1 MPWHRLPAYSGNMPR
16 HLLTSTPPEPTKPDS
31 SVPDESTGSPKP
43 RNPTIPARRS
53 LIALFAVLMVAWVG
67 IAGVGGPY
75 FGKISEVATNDRSS
89 FLPESAE
96 STKAQGLIDE
106 FSDLDY
112 VPAIV
117 VLENKDGVS
126 KDSTADLKDL
136 AKALDDKGLLAAD
149 ASPVIPSEDGD
160 ALELIL
166 PVATGTTADDVEQ
179 IRSIIAK
186 TFPTAADS
194 ATSDGSGN
202 STTSTNVYVT
212 GPGGFSADLT
222 SAFAGIDGILLLVAL
237 IAVFVILL
245 IVYRS
250 PLLPVI
256 VLFTSVAALSA
267 SIFVVW
273 HLADAGILLING
285 QVQGILFILVVG
297 ATTDYSLLV
306 VARFRDALLIERDR
320 VRAGLAAFKGVL
332 EPIAASGGTVIASLL
347 VLLLTDLAST
357 RALGPVAAIGIVM
370 AMLAALTF
378 LPAALMVIGRGVF
391 WPFRPQVRIS
401 TSAPAKKGLWNRI
414 AEVVAKRPRVIWIG
428 LIVLLALPLIAFPQ
442 FKASGIAQSDFVLGE
457 SEARDGQA
465 VLSEHFPGGSGSPT
479 QIVVAKDQLEDV
491 AKMVGNLGGV
501 ESMTVVANDSPS
513 GTVAIDKD
521 GQLQA
526 PQGQAPKGQA
536 PQGQDGPDA
545 QSTPPATP
553 PTPTKVDGQVL
564 LEATLSDA
572 ADSLAAEGMV
582 TSIRD
587 AVHDA
592 DPDALVGGE
601 TAVDLD
607 TNTTAEADRTLAIP
621 LILVVITIV
630 LILLLRSLVAP
641 LLLVALTV
649 LSFGTALG
657 VSALVFNHLIGFP
670 GADPSVPLYAFVFL
684 VALGIDYNIFL
695 MSRVR
700 EESLHVGTRKG
711 VLSGLVATGGVITS
725 AGIVLATTFA
735 ALAVIPVMFLFQL
748 AFIVTY
754 GVLLDA
760 ILVRSLVVPALVHDI
775 GRSVWW
781 PWQKRIP
788 LD

>member
-1 MPWHRLPAYSGNMPR
+1 MPR
-16 HLLTSTPPEPTKPDS
+16 HLLTSTPPEPHRPESEIPVDSAQPTKQRGP
-31 SVPDESTGSPKP
+31 
-43 RNPTIPARRS
+43 IPARRS
-53 LIALFAVLMVAWVG
+53 LIALFAVLLVAWVA

-96 STKAQGLIDE
+96 STKAQALIDQ

-117 VLENKDGVS
+117 VLEDKDGLS
-126 KDSTADLKDL
+126 KDSTTELEDL
-136 AKALDDKGLLAAD
+136 AERLDDEGLLAAD
-149 ASPVIPSEDGD
+149 ASPVIPSEDGE

-166 PVATGTTADDVEQ
+166 PVSTDTTADDVEQ
-179 IRSIIAK
+179 IRSIIDEK
-186 TFPTAADS
+186 LT
-194 ATSDGSGN
+194 
-202 STTSTNVYVT
+202 TTSADVYVT

-237 IAVFVILL
+237 IAVFVILI

-267 SIFVVW
+267 SIFAVW

-306 VARFRDALLIERDR
+306 VARFRDALLTERDR
-320 VRAGLAAFKGVL
+320 VRAGIAAFKGVL

-378 LPAALMVIGRGVF
+378 LPAALMVIGRAVF
-391 WPFRPQVRIS
+391 WPFRPQVRTTS
-401 TSAPAKKGLWNRI
+401 SAPAKKGLWTRI
-414 AEVVAKRPRVIWIG
+414 AEVVAKRPRIIWIG
-428 LIVLLALPLIAFPQ
+428 LVVLLALPLIAFPQ
-442 FKASGIAQSDFVLGE
+442 FKASGIAQSDFVLGD
-457 SEARDGQA
+457 SEARDGQD

-479 QIVVAKDQLEDV
+479 QIVVAKDQLEDA
-491 AKMVGNLGGV
+491 AKAVGSLGGV
-501 ESMTVVANDSPS
+501 ESMTVVAEESPS
-513 GTVAIDKD
+513 GTIAIDDD

-526 PQGQAPKGQA
+526 PQGQAP
-536 PQGQDGPDA
+536 QGQGAPDST
-545 QSTPPATP
+545 STPPPSP
-553 PTPTKVDGQVL
+553 PAPTEVDGQVL
-564 LEATLSDA
+564 LEATLTDP
-572 ADSLAAEGMV
+572 ADSLAAESTV
-582 TSIRD
+582 TDIRD
-587 AVHDA
+587 AVHKVDSET
-592 DPDALVGGE
+592 LVGGE

-621 LILVVITIV
+621 LILIVITIV

-700 EESLHVGTRKG
+700 EESLRVGTRKG
-711 VLSGLVATGGVITS
+711 VLEGLVATGGVITS
-725 AGIVLATTFA
+725 AGIVLAATFA

-748 AFIVTY
+748 AFIVTF

-775 GRSVWW
+775 GRNVWW
-781 PWQKRIP
+781 PWRKRIP

>member
-1 MPWHRLPAYSGNMPR
+1 MPR
-16 HLLTSTPPEPTKPDS
+16 HLLTSTPPEPHRPESEIPVDSAQPTKQRRP
-31 SVPDESTGSPKP
+31 
-43 RNPTIPARRS
+43 IPARRS
-53 LIALFAVLMVAWVG
+53 LIALFAVLLVAWVA

-96 STKAQGLIDE
+96 STKAQALIDQ

-117 VLENKDGVS
+117 VLEDKDGLS
-126 KDSTADLKDL
+126 KDSTTELEDL
-136 AKALDDKGLLAAD
+136 AERLDDEGLLAAA
-149 ASPVIPSEDGD
+149 ASPVIPSADGE

-166 PVATGTTADDVEQ
+166 PVSTDTTADDVEQ
-179 IRSIIAK
+179 IRSIIAG
-186 TFPTAADS
+186 TFPIATAADS
-194 ATSDGSGN
+194 PTGDVDSVPTSAD
-202 STTSTNVYVT
+202 VYVT

-237 IAVFVILL
+237 IAVFVILI

-267 SIFVVW
+267 SIFAVW

-306 VARFRDALLIERDR
+306 VARFRDALLTERDR
-320 VRAGLAAFKGVL
+320 VRAGIAAFKGVL

-378 LPAALMVIGRGVF
+378 LPAALMVIGRAVF
-391 WPFRPQVRIS
+391 WPFRPQVRTTS
-401 TSAPAKKGLWNRI
+401 SAPAKKGLWTRI
-414 AEVVAKRPRVIWIG
+414 AEVVAKRPRIIWIG
-428 LIVLLALPLIAFPQ
+428 LVVLLALPLIAFPQ
-442 FKASGIAQSDFVLGE
+442 FKASGIAQSDFVLGD
-457 SEARDGQA
+457 SEARDGQD

-479 QIVVAKDQLEDV
+479 QIVVAKDQLEDA
-491 AKMVGNLGGV
+491 AKAVGSLGGV
-501 ESMTVVANDSPS
+501 ESMTVVAEESPS
-513 GTVAIDKD
+513 GTIAIDDD

-526 PQGQAPKGQA
+526 PQGQAP
-536 PQGQDGPDA
+536 QGQGAPDST
-545 QSTPPATP
+545 STPPPSP
-553 PTPTKVDGQVL
+553 PAPTEVDGQVL
-564 LEATLSDA
+564 LEATLTDP
-572 ADSLAAEGMV
+572 ADSLAAESTV
-582 TSIRD
+582 TDIRD
-587 AVHDA
+587 AVHKVDSET
-592 DPDALVGGE
+592 LVGGE

-621 LILVVITIV
+621 LILIVITIV

-700 EESLHVGTRKG
+700 EESLRVGTRKG
-711 VLSGLVATGGVITS
+711 VLEGLVATGGVITS
-725 AGIVLATTFA
+725 AGIVLAATFA

-748 AFIVTY
+748 AFIVTF

-775 GRSVWW
+775 GRNVWW
-781 PWQKRIP
+781 PWRKRIP

>member
-1 MPWHRLPAYSGNMPR
+1 MPR
-16 HLLTSTPPEPTKPDS
+16 HLLTSTPPNSD
-31 SVPDESTGSPKP
+31 P
-43 RNPTIPARRS
+43 RRGGPAGDDANGVDTAAAPNQRS
-53 LIALFAVLMVAWVG
+53 KGPVRGRGALLVLFAILLVAWVG
-67 IAGVGGPY
+67 VAGVGGPY

-96 STKAQGLIDE
+96 STRAQEIIDR
-106 FSDLDY
+106 FSDDDY

-117 VLENKDGVS
+117 VLENTDGLTDD
-126 KDSTADLKDL
+126 DSVALGDV
-136 AKALDDKGLLAAD
+136 AKELDDGLLAAD
-149 ASPVIPSEDGD
+149 ASPVIPSDDGD
-160 ALELIL
+160 ALQLIL
-166 PVATGTTADDVEQ
+166 PVSSDTTADDVEK
-179 IRSIIAK
+179 IRDVIAN
-186 TFPTAADS
+186 TFPTANAAD
-194 ATSDGSGN
+194 ATPDESGN
-202 STTSTNVYVT
+202 VATPATVADVYVT
-212 GPGGFSADLT
+212 GPAGFAADLT
-222 SAFAGIDGILLLVAL
+222 EAFAGIDGILLLVAL
-237 IAVFVILL
+237 IAVFVILV

-267 SIFVVW
+267 SIFIIW

-306 VARFRDALLIERDR
+306 VARFRDALLTERDR

-332 EPIAASGGTVIASLL
+332 EPIAASGGTVIAGLL

-357 RALGPVAAIGIVM
+357 RALGPVAAIGILV

-378 LPAALMVIGRGVF
+378 LPAALMIIGRAVF
-391 WPFRPQVRIS
+391 WPFLPRVQNAA
-401 TSAPAKKGLWNRI
+401 TAKAKKGLWSRI
-414 AEVVAKRPRVIWIG
+414 AAGIAKRPRMIWIG
-428 LIVLLALPLIAFPQ
+428 LVVVLALPLLALPQ
-442 FKASGIAQSDFVLGE
+442 FKASGVAQSDFVLGE
-457 SEARDGQA
+457 SEARDGQD
-465 VLSEHFPGGSGSPT
+465 VLAEHFPGGSGSPT
-479 QIVVAKDQLEDV
+479 QIVVAKDQLEDA
-491 AKMVGNLGGV
+491 AKAVGSLGGV

-513 GTVAIDKD
+513 GTVAIDDD
-521 GQLQA
+521 GTLQA
-526 PQGQAPKGQA
+526 PRGRG
-536 PQGQDGPDA
+536 GPEGA
-545 QSTPPATP
+545 GAPPATP
-553 PTPTKVDGQVL
+553 PAPTEVDGQVL

-572 ADSLAAEGMV
+572 ADSLAAEDTV

-587 AVHDA
+587 AVHEVDA
-592 DPDALVGGE
+592 KALVGGE

-607 TNTTAEADRTLAIP
+607 TNTTAEADRALAIP
-621 LILVVITIV
+621 LILLVITVILV
-630 LILLLRSLVAP
+630 LLLRSLLAP
-641 LLLVALTV
+641 LLLVVLTV

-657 VSALVFNHLIGFP
+657 VSALVFNHIIGFP

-700 EESLHVGTRKG
+700 EESLRFGTRKG

-725 AGIVLATTFA
+725 AGIVLAATFA

-748 AFIVTY
+748 AFIVTF

-775 GRSVWW
+775 GRTVWW
-781 PWQKRIP
+781 PWKKRIP

>member
-1 MPWHRLPAYSGNMPR
+1 MPR
-16 HLLTSTPPEPTKPDS
+16 HLLTSTPPEPTP
-31 SVPDESTGSPKP
+31 GSIQSPADTDPSAGKTHTT
-43 RNPTIPARRS
+43 RVPARRS
-53 LIALFAVLMVAWVG
+53 LIALFAVLLVAWVA

-96 STKAQGLIDE
+96 STKAQALIDE

-126 KDSTADLKDL
+126 DSDRRDLADLTATL
-136 AKALDDKGLLAAD
+136 EDKELLAAD
-149 ASPVIPSEDGD
+149 ASPIIPSEDGD
-160 ALELIL
+160 ALELIF
-166 PVATGTTADDVEQ
+166 PVSTDTTADDVEQ
-179 IRSIIAK
+179 IRSTIAG
-186 TFPTAADS
+186 TFPIAAEAAGVNGETND
-194 ATSDGSGN
+194 A
-202 STTSTNVYVT
+202 TTSADVYVT
-212 GPGGFSADLT
+212 GPGGFSADL
-222 SAFAGIDGILLLVAL
+222 SEAFAGIDGILLLVAL
-237 IAVFVILL
+237 IAVFVILI

-267 SIFVVW
+267 SIFVIW

-306 VARFRDALLIERDR
+306 VARFRDALLTERDR
-320 VRAGLAAFKGVL
+320 VRAGLKAIKGVL
-332 EPIAASGGTVIASLL
+332 EPIAASGGTVIAGLL

-357 RALGPVAAIGIVM
+357 RALGPVAAIGILV
-370 AMLAALTF
+370 AMCAALTF
-378 LPAALMVIGRGVF
+378 LPAALIVIGRAVF
-391 WPFRPQVRIS
+391 WPFLPKVR
-401 TSAPAKKGLWNRI
+401 TETTAVPKKGVWNRI
-414 AEVVAKRPRVIWIG
+414 AEVVARRPRAIWIG
-428 LIVLLALPLIAFPQ
+428 LVILLALPLLAFPQ
-442 FKASGIAQSDFVLGE
+442 FKASGVAQSDFVLGE
-457 SEARDGQA
+457 SEARDGQD
-465 VLSEHFPGGSGSPT
+465 VLAEHFPGGSGSPT
-479 QIVVAKDQLEDV
+479 QIVVAEDQLKDA
-491 AKMVGNLGGV
+491 AKAVSSLGGV

-513 GTVAIDKD
+513 GTVAIDAE
-521 GQLQA
+521 GALQA
-526 PQGQAPKGQA
+526 PRGG
-536 PQGQDGPDA
+536 GGPA
-545 QSTPPATP
+545 GAGAPPASP
-553 PTPTKVDGQVL
+553 PAPTEVDGQVL
-564 LEATLSDA
+564 LEVTLSDP
-572 ADSLAAEGMV
+572 ADSLAAEDTV

-587 AVHDA
+587 AVHDVDA
-592 DPDALVGGE
+592 AALVGGE

-607 TNTTAEADRTLAIP
+607 TNTTAEADRALAIP
-621 LILVVITIV
+621 LILLVITVI
-630 LILLLRSLVAP
+630 LILLLRSLLAP

-657 VSALVFNHLIGFP
+657 VSALVFNHIIGFS

-700 EESLHVGTRKG
+700 EESLRVGTRKG

-725 AGIVLATTFA
+725 AGIVLAATFA

-748 AFIVTY
+748 AFIVTF

-775 GRSVWW
+775 GRRVWW
-781 PWQKRIP
+781 PWRKRIP
-788 LD
+788 VD

>member
-1 MPWHRLPAYSGNMPR
+1 MPR
-16 HLLTSTPPEPTKPDS
+16 HLLTSTPPEPHRPESEIPVDSAQPTKQRAP
-31 SVPDESTGSPKP
+31 
-43 RNPTIPARRS
+43 IPARRS
-53 LIALFAVLMVAWVG
+53 LIALFAVLLVAWVA

-96 STKAQGLIDE
+96 STKAQALIDQ

-117 VLENKDGVS
+117 VLEDKDGLS
-126 KDSTADLKDL
+126 KDSTTDLEDL
-136 AKALDDKGLLAAD
+136 AERLDDEGLLAAA
-149 ASPVIPSEDGD
+149 ASPVIPSEDGE

-166 PVATGTTADDVEQ
+166 PVSTDTTADDVEQ
-179 IRSIIAK
+179 IRSIIAG
-186 TFPTAADS
+186 TFPIATAADS
-194 ATSDGSGN
+194 PTGDVDSVPTSAD
-202 STTSTNVYVT
+202 VYVT

-237 IAVFVILL
+237 IAVFVILI

-267 SIFVVW
+267 SIFVIW

-306 VARFRDALLIERDR
+306 VARFRDALLTERDR
-320 VRAGLAAFKGVL
+320 VRAGLAAFKGVV
-332 EPIAASGGTVIASLL
+332 EPIAASGGTVIAGLL

-357 RALGPVAAIGIVM
+357 RALGPVAAIGILV

-378 LPAALMVIGRGVF
+378 LPAALMVIGRAVF
-391 WPFRPQVRIS
+391 WPFRPQVRTTS
-401 TSAPAKKGLWNRI
+401 SAPAKKGLWTRI
-414 AEVVAKRPRVIWIG
+414 AEVVAKRPRIIWIG
-428 LIVLLALPLIAFPQ
+428 LVVLLALPLIAFPQ
-442 FKASGIAQSDFVLGE
+442 FKASGIAQSDFVLGD
-457 SEARDGQA
+457 SEARDGQD

-479 QIVVAKDQLEDV
+479 QIVVAKDQLEDA
-491 AKMVGNLGGV
+491 AKAVGSLGGV
-501 ESMTVVANDSPS
+501 ESMTVVAEESPS
-513 GTVAIDKD
+513 GTIAIDDD

-526 PQGQAPKGQA
+526 PQGQAP
-536 PQGQDGPDA
+536 QGQGAPDST
-545 QSTPPATP
+545 STPPPSP
-553 PTPTKVDGQVL
+553 PAPTEVDGQVL
-564 LEATLSDA
+564 LEATLTDP
-572 ADSLAAEGMV
+572 ADSLAAESTV
-582 TSIRD
+582 TDIRD
-587 AVHDA
+587 AVHKVDSET
-592 DPDALVGGE
+592 LVGGE

-621 LILVVITIV
+621 LILIVITIV

-700 EESLHVGTRKG
+700 EESLRVGTRKG
-711 VLSGLVATGGVITS
+711 VLEGLVATGGVITS
-725 AGIVLATTFA
+725 AGIVLAATFA

-748 AFIVTY
+748 AFIVTF

-775 GRSVWW
+775 GRNVWW
-781 PWQKRIP
+781 PWRKRIP

>member
-1 MPWHRLPAYSGNMPR
+1 MPR
-16 HLLTSTPPEPTKPDS
+16 HLLTSTPPEPHRPESEIPVDSAQPTKQRAP
-31 SVPDESTGSPKP
+31 
-43 RNPTIPARRS
+43 IPARRS
-53 LIALFAVLMVAWVG
+53 LIALFAVLLVAWVA

-96 STKAQGLIDE
+96 STKAQALIDQ

-117 VLENKDGVS
+117 VLEDKDGLS
-126 KDSTADLKDL
+126 KDSTTDLEDL
-136 AKALDDKGLLAAD
+136 AERLDDEGLLAAD
-149 ASPVIPSEDGD
+149 ASPVIPSEDGE

-166 PVATGTTADDVEQ
+166 PVSTDTTADDVEQ
-179 IRSIIAK
+179 IRSIIAG
-186 TFPTAADS
+186 TFPIAAAADS
-194 ATSDGSGN
+194 PTGDAN
-202 STTSTNVYVT
+202 SMPASADVYVT

-222 SAFAGIDGILLLVAL
+222 EAFAGIDGILLLVAL
-237 IAVFVILL
+237 IAVFVILI

-267 SIFVVW
+267 SIFVIW

-306 VARFRDALLIERDR
+306 VARFRDALLTERDR
-320 VRAGLAAFKGVL
+320 VRAGLAAFKGVV
-332 EPIAASGGTVIASLL
+332 EPIAASGGTVIAGLL

-357 RALGPVAAIGIVM
+357 RALGPVAAIGILV

-378 LPAALMVIGRGVF
+378 LPAALMVIGRAVF
-391 WPFRPQVRIS
+391 WPFRPQVRTTS
-401 TSAPAKKGLWNRI
+401 SAPAKKGLWTRI
-414 AEVVAKRPRVIWIG
+414 AEVVAKRPRIIWIG
-428 LIVLLALPLIAFPQ
+428 LVVLLALPLIAFPQ
-442 FKASGIAQSDFVLGE
+442 FKASGIAQSDFVLGD
-457 SEARDGQA
+457 SEARDGQD

-479 QIVVAKDQLEDV
+479 QIVVAKDQLEDA
-491 AKMVGNLGGV
+491 AKAVGSLGGV
-501 ESMTVVANDSPS
+501 ESMTVVAEESPS
-513 GTVAIDKD
+513 GTIAIDDD

-526 PQGQAPKGQA
+526 PQGQAP
-536 PQGQDGPDA
+536 QGQGAPDST
-545 QSTPPATP
+545 STPPPSP
-553 PTPTKVDGQVL
+553 PAPTEVDGQVL
-564 LEATLSDA
+564 LEATLTDP
-572 ADSLAAEGMV
+572 ADSLAAESTV
-582 TSIRD
+582 TDIRD
-587 AVHDA
+587 AVHKVDSET
-592 DPDALVGGE
+592 LVGGE

-621 LILVVITIV
+621 LILIVITIV

-700 EESLHVGTRKG
+700 EESLRVGTRKG
-711 VLSGLVATGGVITS
+711 VLEGLVATGGVITS
-725 AGIVLATTFA
+725 AGIVLAATFA

-748 AFIVTY
+748 AFIVTF

-775 GRSVWW
+775 GRNVWW
-781 PWQKRIP
+781 PWRKRIS

>member
-1 MPWHRLPAYSGNMPR
+1 MPR
-16 HLLTSTPPEPTKPDS
+16 HLLTSTPPEPHRPESEIPVDSAQPTKQRAP
-31 SVPDESTGSPKP
+31 
-43 RNPTIPARRS
+43 IPARRS
-53 LIALFAVLMVAWVG
+53 LIALFAVLLVAWVA

-96 STKAQGLIDE
+96 STKAQALIDQ

-117 VLENKDGVS
+117 VLEDKDGLS
-126 KDSTADLKDL
+126 KDSTTELEDL
-136 AKALDDKGLLAAD
+136 AERLDDEGLLAAD
-149 ASPVIPSEDGD
+149 ASPVIPSEDGE

-166 PVATGTTADDVEQ
+166 PVSTDTTADDVEQ
-179 IRSIIAK
+179 IRSIIAG
-186 TFPTAADS
+186 TFPIATAADS
-194 ATSDGSGN
+194 PTGDVDSVPTSAD
-202 STTSTNVYVT
+202 VYVT

-237 IAVFVILL
+237 IAVFVILI

-267 SIFVVW
+267 SIFVIW

-306 VARFRDALLIERDR
+306 VARFRDALLTERDR
-320 VRAGLAAFKGVL
+320 VRAGLAAFKGVV
-332 EPIAASGGTVIASLL
+332 EPIAASGGTVIAGLL

-357 RALGPVAAIGIVM
+357 RALGPVAAIGILV

-378 LPAALMVIGRGVF
+378 LPAALMVIGRAVF
-391 WPFRPQVRIS
+391 WPFRPQVRTTS
-401 TSAPAKKGLWNRI
+401 SAPAKKGLWTRI
-414 AEVVAKRPRVIWIG
+414 AEVVAKRPRIIWIG
-428 LIVLLALPLIAFPQ
+428 LVVLLALPLIAFPQ
-442 FKASGIAQSDFVLGE
+442 FKASGIAQSDFVLGD
-457 SEARDGQA
+457 SEARDGQD

-479 QIVVAKDQLEDV
+479 QIVVAKDQLEDA
-491 AKMVGNLGGV
+491 AKAVGSLGGV
-501 ESMTVVANDSPS
+501 ESMTVVAEESPS
-513 GTVAIDKD
+513 GTIAIDDD

-526 PQGQAPKGQA
+526 PQGQAP
-536 PQGQDGPDA
+536 QGQGAPNST
-545 QSTPPATP
+545 STPPPSP
-553 PTPTKVDGQVL
+553 PAPTEVDGQVL
-564 LEATLSDA
+564 LEATLTDP
-572 ADSLAAEGMV
+572 ADSLAAESTV
-582 TSIRD
+582 TDIRD
-587 AVHDA
+587 AVHKVDSET
-592 DPDALVGGE
+592 LVGGE

-621 LILVVITIV
+621 LILIVITIV

-700 EESLHVGTRKG
+700 EESLRVGTRKG
-711 VLSGLVATGGVITS
+711 VLEGLVATGGVITS
-725 AGIVLATTFA
+725 AGIVLAATFA

-748 AFIVTY
+748 AFIVTF

-775 GRSVWW
+775 GRRVWW
-781 PWQKRIP
+781 PWRKRIP

>member
-1 MPWHRLPAYSGNMPR
+1 MPR
-16 HLLTSTPPEPTKPDS
+16 HLLTSTPPEPTQPHS
-31 SVPDESTGSPKP
+31 SVPDDSSKSAKLREP
-43 RNPTIPARRS
+43 IPARRS
-53 LIALFAVLMVAWVG
+53 LITLFAIIMVAWVA

-89 FLPESAE
+89 FLPESSE
-96 STKAQGLIDE
+96 STKAQSLIDQ

-117 VLENKDGVS
+117 VLENKGGVS
-126 KDSTADLKDL
+126 KDNTADLKDL
-136 AKALDDKGLLAAD
+136 ANTLDDEGLLAAD
-149 ASPVIPSEDGD
+149 ASPVVPSEDGD

-166 PVATGTTADDVEQ
+166 PVSTDTTADDVEQ
-179 IRSIIAK
+179 IRSVIAK
-186 TFPTAADS
+186 TFPNATVDSEASDDSGTA
-194 ATSDGSGN
+194 
-202 STTSTNVYVT
+202 STTSANVYVT

-256 VLFTSVAALSA
+256 VLFTSVAALAA

-273 HLADAGILLING
+273 HLADAGTLLING

-378 LPAALMVIGRGVF
+378 LPAALMIIGRAVF
-391 WPFRPQVRIS
+391 WPFRPQVRTDQS
-401 TSAPAKKGLWNRI
+401 PPMKKGLWSRI

-457 SEARDGQA
+457 SEARDGQT
-465 VLSEHFPGGSGSPT
+465 VMSDHFPGGSGSPT

-491 AKMVGNLGGV
+491 AKAVGSLGGV
-501 ESMTVVANDSPS
+501 ESMTVVANDAPS
-513 GTVAIDKD
+513 GTVAIDKN
-521 GQLQA
+521 GELQA
-526 PQGQAPKGQA
+526 PQGEA
-536 PQGQDGPDA
+536 PQGQGGPDS
-545 QSTPPATP
+545 QSAPPASP
-553 PTPTKVDGQVL
+553 PAPTEVDGQVL

-572 ADSLAAEGMV
+572 ADSLAAEGTV

-587 AVHDA
+587 AVHNA
-592 DPDALVGGE
+592 DSEALVGGE

-607 TNTTAEADRTLAIP
+607 TNATAEADRTLAIP
-621 LILVVITIV
+621 LILVVIIIV

-700 EESLHVGTRKG
+700 EESLRVGTRKG

-725 AGIVLATTFA
+725 AGVVLATTFA

-748 AFIVTY
+748 AFIVTF

-781 PWQKRIP
+781 PWRKRIP
-788 LD
+788 VD

>member
-1 MPWHRLPAYSGNMPR
+1 MPR
-16 HLLTSTPPEPTKPDS
+16 HLLTSTPPEPTP
-31 SVPDESTGSPKP
+31 GSIQSPADTTPSAGKTHTRP
-43 RNPTIPARRS
+43 IPARRS
-53 LIALFAVLMVAWVG
+53 LIALFAVLLVAWVA

-96 STKAQGLIDE
+96 STKAQALIDQ

-126 KDSTADLKDL
+126 DSDRRDLADLTATL
-136 AKALDDKGLLAAD
+136 EDKELLAAD
-149 ASPVIPSEDGD
+149 ASPIIPSEDGD

-166 PVATGTTADDVEQ
+166 PVSTDTTADDVEQ
-179 IRSIIAK
+179 IRSTIAG
-186 TFPTAADS
+186 TFPIAAAAAGVNGETTD
-194 ATSDGSGN
+194 A
-202 STTSTNVYVT
+202 TTSADVYVT
-212 GPGGFSADLT
+212 GPGGFSADL
-222 SAFAGIDGILLLVAL
+222 SEAFAGIDGILLLVAL
-237 IAVFVILL
+237 IAVFVILI

-267 SIFVVW
+267 SIFVIW

-306 VARFRDALLIERDR
+306 VARFRDALLTERDR
-320 VRAGLAAFKGVL
+320 VRAGLKALKGVL
-332 EPIAASGGTVIASLL
+332 EPIAASGGTVIAGLL

-357 RALGPVAAIGIVM
+357 RALGPVAAIGILV
-370 AMLAALTF
+370 AMCAALTF
-378 LPAALMVIGRGVF
+378 LPAALIVIGRAVF
-391 WPFRPQVRIS
+391 WPFLPKVR
-401 TSAPAKKGLWNRI
+401 TERTAAPKKGVWNRI
-414 AEVVAKRPRVIWIG
+414 AEVVARRPRAIWIG
-428 LIVLLALPLIAFPQ
+428 LVILLALPLLAFPQ
-442 FKASGIAQSDFVLGE
+442 FKASGVAQSDFVLGE
-457 SEARDGQA
+457 SEARDGQD
-465 VLSEHFPGGSGSPT
+465 VLAEHFPGGSGSPT
-479 QIVVAKDQLEDV
+479 QIVVAEDQLKDA
-491 AKMVGNLGGV
+491 AKAVSSLGGV

-513 GTVAIDKD
+513 GTVAIDD
-521 GQLQA
+521 EGALQA
-526 PQGQAPKGQA
+526 PRGEGGPEGAGA
-536 PQGQDGPDA
+536 PQ
-545 QSTPPATP
+545 SSPPA
-553 PTPTKVDGQVL
+553 PTEVDGQVL
-564 LEATLSDA
+564 LEVTLSDA
-572 ADSLAAEGMV
+572 ADSLAAEDTV

-587 AVHDA
+587 AVHDVDA
-592 DPDALVGGE
+592 QALVGGE

-621 LILVVITIV
+621 LILLVITVI
-630 LILLLRSLVAP
+630 LILLLRSLLAP

-657 VSALVFNHLIGFP
+657 VSALVFNHIIGFS

-700 EESLHVGTRKG
+700 EESLRFGTRKG

-725 AGIVLATTFA
+725 AGIVLAATFA

-748 AFIVTY
+748 AFIVTF

-781 PWQKRIP
+781 PWRKRIP
-788 LD
+788 LDDA

>member
-1 MPWHRLPAYSGNMPR
+1 MPR
-16 HLLTSTPPEPTKPDS
+16 HLLTSTPPEPTKLDS
-31 SVPDESTGSPKP
+31 SGLDESPESPKSRKP
-43 RNPTIPARRS
+43 IPARRS
-53 LIALFAVLMVAWVG
+53 LIALFAVLLVAWVG

-75 FGKISEVATNDRSS
+75 FGKISEVSTNDRST

-96 STKAQGLIDE
+96 STKAQELIDQ

-117 VLENKDGVS
+117 VLEDKDGVS
-126 KDSTADLKDL
+126 EESTNDLKDL
-136 AKALDDKGLLAAD
+136 ANTLDDEGLLAAD

-166 PVATGTTADDVEQ
+166 PVSTDTTADDVEQ
-179 IRSIIAK
+179 IRSIIAGE
-186 TFPTAADS
+186 FPTATADN
-194 ATSDGSGN
+194 ATATGDGN
-202 STTSTNVYVT
+202 SMPTSADVYVT

-237 IAVFVILL
+237 IAVFVILI

-267 SIFVVW
+267 SIFIVW
-273 HLADAGILLING
+273 HLADAGVLLING

-306 VARFRDALLIERDR
+306 VARFRDALLRERDR
-320 VRAGLAAFKGVL
+320 VRAGLAAVKGVL

-378 LPAALMVIGRGVF
+378 LPAALMIIGRAVF
-391 WPFRPQVRIS
+391 WPFRPQVR
-401 TSAPAKKGLWNRI
+401 TSGSPAPKKGLWGRI
-414 AEVVAKRPRVIWIG
+414 AEVVARRPRVIWIG
-428 LIVLLALPLIAFPQ
+428 LVVLLALPLIAFPQ
-442 FKASGIAQSDFVLGE
+442 FKASGVAQSDFVLGE
-457 SEARDGQA
+457 SEARDGQD
-465 VLSEHFPGGSGSPT
+465 VLTEHFPGGSGSPT
-479 QIVVAKDQLEDV
+479 QIVVDKDQLKATAQALGD
-491 AKMVGNLGGV
+491 LGGV
-501 ESMTVVANDSPS
+501 ESMSVVANDSPS
-513 GTVAIDKD
+513 GTVALDDD
-521 GQLQA
+521 GALQA
-526 PQGQAPKGQA
+526 PQGQAP
-536 PQGQDGPDA
+536 QGQGGPDS
-545 QSTPPATP
+545 QSTASLE
-553 PTPTKVDGQVL
+553 PTEIDGQVL

-572 ADSLAAEGMV
+572 ADSLAAEDTV

-587 AVHDA
+587 AVHEVDSQ
-592 DPDALVGGE
+592 ALVGGE

-607 TNTTAEADRTLAIP
+607 TNTTAEADRALAIP

-657 VSALVFNHLIGFP
+657 VSALVFNHLIGFS

-700 EESLHVGTRKG
+700 EESLRLGTRKG
-711 VLSGLVATGGVITS
+711 VLEGLVATGGVITS

-748 AFIVTY
+748 AFIVTF

-781 PWQKRIP
+781 PWRKRIP
-788 LD
+788 VDGRTPGDVQTASRRAQWK

>member
-1 MPWHRLPAYSGNMPR
+1 MPR
-16 HLLTSTPPEPTKPDS
+16 HLLTSTPPEPHRPESEIPVDSAQPTKQRAP
-31 SVPDESTGSPKP
+31 
-43 RNPTIPARRS
+43 IPARRS
-53 LIALFAVLMVAWVG
+53 LIALFAVLLVAWVA

-96 STKAQGLIDE
+96 STKAQALIDQ

-117 VLENKDGVS
+117 VLEDKDGLS
-126 KDSTADLKDL
+126 KDSTTDLEDL
-136 AKALDDKGLLAAD
+136 AERLDDEGLLAAD
-149 ASPVIPSEDGD
+149 ASPVIPSEDGE

-166 PVATGTTADDVEQ
+166 PVSTDTTADDVEQ
-179 IRSIIAK
+179 IRSIIAG
-186 TFPTAADS
+186 TFPIAAAADS
-194 ATSDGSGN
+194 PTGDAN
-202 STTSTNVYVT
+202 SMPASADVYVT

-222 SAFAGIDGILLLVAL
+222 EAFAGIDGILLLVAL
-237 IAVFVILL
+237 IAVFVILI

-267 SIFVVW
+267 SIFVIW

-306 VARFRDALLIERDR
+306 VARFRDALLTERDR
-320 VRAGLAAFKGVL
+320 VRAGLAAFKGVV
-332 EPIAASGGTVIASLL
+332 EPIAASGGTVIAGLL

-357 RALGPVAAIGIVM
+357 RALGPVAAIGILV

-378 LPAALMVIGRGVF
+378 LPAALMVIGRAVF
-391 WPFRPQVRIS
+391 WPFRPQVRTTS
-401 TSAPAKKGLWNRI
+401 SAPAKKGLWTRI
-414 AEVVAKRPRVIWIG
+414 AEVVAKRPRIIWIG
-428 LIVLLALPLIAFPQ
+428 LVVLLALPLIAFPQ
-442 FKASGIAQSDFVLGE
+442 FKASGIAQSDFVLGD
-457 SEARDGQA
+457 SEARDGQD

-479 QIVVAKDQLEDV
+479 QIVVAKDQLEDA
-491 AKMVGNLGGV
+491 AKAVGSLGGV
-501 ESMTVVANDSPS
+501 ESMTVVADDSPS
-513 GTVAIDKD
+513 GTIAIDDD

-526 PQGQAPKGQA
+526 PQGQAP
-536 PQGQDGPDA
+536 QGQGAPDST
-545 QSTPPATP
+545 STPPPSP
-553 PTPTKVDGQVL
+553 PAPTEVDGQVL
-564 LEATLSDA
+564 LEATLTDP
-572 ADSLAAEGMV
+572 ADSLAAESTV
-582 TSIRD
+582 TGIRD
-587 AVHDA
+587 AVHTVDSET
-592 DPDALVGGE
+592 LVGGE

-621 LILVVITIV
+621 LILIVITIV

-700 EESLHVGTRKG
+700 EESLRVGTRKG
-711 VLSGLVATGGVITS
+711 VLEGLVATGGVITS
-725 AGIVLATTFA
+725 AGIVLAATFA

-748 AFIVTY
+748 AFIVTF

-775 GRSVWW
+775 GRNVWW
-781 PWQKRIP
+781 PWRKRIP

>member
-1 MPWHRLPAYSGNMPR
+1 MHRY
-16 HLLTSTPPEPTKPDS
+16 LLTSTP
-31 SVPDESTGSPKP
+31 SVPADDRDPLDDQVSPDGSPKSV
-43 RNPTIPARRS
+43 RS
-53 LIALFAVLMVAWVG
+53 PVRGRKTLLTLFAALLIAWVG
-67 IAGVGGPY
+67 IAGIGGPF
-75 FGKISEVATNDRSS
+75 FGKISEVATNDRST

-96 STKAQGLIDE
+96 STQAQGFIDQ

-117 VLENKDGVS
+117 VLENKDGIS
-126 KDSTADLKDL
+126 DENTATLKDL
-136 AKALDDKGLLAAD
+136 TKKLDNDGLLAAD
-149 ASPVIPSEDGD
+149 APPPVPSDDGD
-160 ALELIL
+160 AMELIL
-166 PVATGTTADDVEQ
+166 PVSADTTADDVEK
-179 IRSIIAK
+179 IRSIIADEV
-186 TFPTAADS
+186 PN
-194 ATSDGSGN
+194 ATGSDTSGSDTSG
-202 STTSTNVYVT
+202 TTVHVT

-237 IAVFVILL
+237 IAVFVILV

-250 PLLPVI
+250 PLLPII
-256 VLFTSVAALSA
+256 VLFTSVAALAA

-273 HLADAGILLING
+273 QLANADVLIING

-306 VARFRDALLIERDR
+306 VARFRDALLTEVDR
-320 VRAGLAAFKGVL
+320 VRAGLQALKGVL

-357 RALGPVAAIGIVM
+357 RALGPVAAIGILM

-378 LPAALMVIGRGVF
+378 LPAALMTIGRAVF
-391 WPFRPQVRIS
+391 WPFAPKPQTANTAV
-401 TSAPAKKGLWNRI
+401 KKSLWNKI
-414 AEVVAKRPRVIWIG
+414 ADLIARRPRAVWIG
-428 LIVLLALPLIAFPQ
+428 LVVLLAIPLLAFPQ
-442 FKASGIAQSDFVLGE
+442 FKASGIAQSDFVLGD
-457 SEARDGQA
+457 SEARDGQDILA
-465 VLSEHFPGGSGSPT
+465 AHFPGGSGSPT
-479 QIVVAKDQLEDV
+479 QIVVAKDQLKET
-491 AKMVGNLGGV
+491 AQTIGNLGGV
-501 ESMTVVANDSPS
+501 ESMSVVANDSPS
-513 GTVAIDKD
+513 GTATIDD
-521 GQLQA
+521 SGEIQA
-526 PQGQAPKGQA
+526 PQGRG
-536 PQGQDGPDA
+536 GPDSASA
-545 QSTPPATP
+545 QPPSPPA
-553 PTPTKVDGQVL
+553 PTEVDGRVQLDV
-564 LEATLSDA
+564 TLSDA
-572 ADSLAAEGMV
+572 ADSLAAEDTV

-587 AVHDA
+587 AVHSVDA
-592 DPDALVGGE
+592 DALVGGE

-621 LILVVITIV
+621 LILIVITVV

-700 EESLHVGTRKG
+700 EESLRVGTRKG

-748 AFIVTY
+748 AFIVTF

-775 GRSVWW
+775 GRSIWW
-781 PWQKRIP
+781 PWRKRIP
-788 LD
+788 QD

>member
-1 MPWHRLPAYSGNMPR
+1 MPR
-16 HLLTSTPPEPTKPDS
+16 HLLTSTPPEPHRPESEIPVDSAQPTKQRAP
-31 SVPDESTGSPKP
+31 
-43 RNPTIPARRS
+43 IPARRS
-53 LIALFAVLMVAWVG
+53 LIALFAVLLVAWVA

-96 STKAQGLIDE
+96 STKAQALIDQ

-117 VLENKDGVS
+117 VLEDKDGLS
-126 KDSTADLKDL
+126 KDSTTELEDL
-136 AKALDDKGLLAAD
+136 AERLDDEGLLAAA
-149 ASPVIPSEDGD
+149 ASPVIPSADGE

-166 PVATGTTADDVEQ
+166 PVSTDTTADDVEQ
-179 IRSIIAK
+179 IRSIIAG
-186 TFPTAADS
+186 TFPIATAADS
-194 ATSDGSGN
+194 PTGDVDSVPTSAD
-202 STTSTNVYVT
+202 VYVT

-237 IAVFVILL
+237 IAVFVILI

-267 SIFVVW
+267 SIFAVW

-306 VARFRDALLIERDR
+306 VARFRDALLTERDR
-320 VRAGLAAFKGVL
+320 VRAGIAAFKGVL

-378 LPAALMVIGRGVF
+378 LPAALMVIGRAVF
-391 WPFRPQVRIS
+391 WPFRPQVRTTS
-401 TSAPAKKGLWNRI
+401 SAPAKKGLWTRI
-414 AEVVAKRPRVIWIG
+414 AEVVAKRPRIIWIG
-428 LIVLLALPLIAFPQ
+428 LVVLLALPLIAFPQ
-442 FKASGIAQSDFVLGE
+442 FKASGIAQSDFVLGD
-457 SEARDGQA
+457 SEARDGQD

-479 QIVVAKDQLEDV
+479 QIVVAKDQLEDA
-491 AKMVGNLGGV
+491 AKAVGSLGGV
-501 ESMTVVANDSPS
+501 ESMTVVAEESPS
-513 GTVAIDKD
+513 GTIAIDDD

-526 PQGQAPKGQA
+526 PQGQAP
-536 PQGQDGPDA
+536 QGQGAPDST
-545 QSTPPATP
+545 STPPPSP
-553 PTPTKVDGQVL
+553 PAPTEVDGQVL
-564 LEATLSDA
+564 LEATLTDP
-572 ADSLAAEGMV
+572 ADSLAAESTV
-582 TSIRD
+582 TDIRD
-587 AVHDA
+587 AVHKVDSET
-592 DPDALVGGE
+592 LVGGE

-621 LILVVITIV
+621 LILIVITIV

-700 EESLHVGTRKG
+700 EESLRVGTRKG
-711 VLSGLVATGGVITS
+711 VLEGLVATGGVITS
-725 AGIVLATTFA
+725 AGIVLAATFA

-748 AFIVTY
+748 AFIVTF

-775 GRSVWW
+775 GRNVWW
-781 PWQKRIP
+781 PWRKRIP

>member
-1 MPWHRLPAYSGNMPR
+1 
-16 HLLTSTPPEPTKPDS
+16 
-31 SVPDESTGSPKP
+31 DE
-43 RNPTIPARRS
+43 
-53 LIALFAVLMVAWVG
+53 
-67 IAGVGGPY
+67 
-75 FGKISEVATNDRSS
+75 
-89 FLPESAE
+89 
-96 STKAQGLIDE
+96 
-106 FSDLDY
+106 
-112 VPAIV
+112 
-117 VLENKDGVS
+117 
-126 KDSTADLKDL
+126 
-136 AKALDDKGLLAAD
+136 GLLAAD
-149 ASPVIPSEDGD
+149 ASPVIPSEDGE

-166 PVATGTTADDVEQ
+166 PVSTDTTADDVEQ
-179 IRSIIAK
+179 IRSIIAG
-186 TFPTAADS
+186 TFPIAAAADS
-194 ATSDGSGN
+194 PTGDAN
-202 STTSTNVYVT
+202 SMPASADVYVT

-222 SAFAGIDGILLLVAL
+222 EAFAGIDGILLLVAL
-237 IAVFVILL
+237 IAVFVILI

-267 SIFVVW
+267 SIFVIW

-306 VARFRDALLIERDR
+306 VARFRDALLTERDR
-320 VRAGLAAFKGVL
+320 VRAGLAAFKGVV
-332 EPIAASGGTVIASLL
+332 EPIAASGGTVIAGLL

-357 RALGPVAAIGIVM
+357 RALGPVAAIGILV

-378 LPAALMVIGRGVF
+378 LPAALMVIGRAVF
-391 WPFRPQVRIS
+391 WPFRPQVRTTS
-401 TSAPAKKGLWNRI
+401 SAPAKKGLWTRI
-414 AEVVAKRPRVIWIG
+414 AEVVAKRPRIIWIG
-428 LIVLLALPLIAFPQ
+428 LVVLLALPLIAFPQ
-442 FKASGIAQSDFVLGE
+442 FKASGIAQSDFVLGD
-457 SEARDGQA
+457 SEARDGQD

-479 QIVVAKDQLEDV
+479 QIVVAKDQLEDA
-491 AKMVGNLGGV
+491 AKAVGSLGGV
-501 ESMTVVANDSPS
+501 ESMTVVAEESPS
-513 GTVAIDKD
+513 GTIAIDDD

-526 PQGQAPKGQA
+526 PQGQAP
-536 PQGQDGPDA
+536 QGQGAPDST
-545 QSTPPATP
+545 STPPPSP
-553 PTPTKVDGQVL
+553 PAPTEVDGQVL
-564 LEATLSDA
+564 LEATLTDP
-572 ADSLAAEGMV
+572 ADSLAAESTV
-582 TSIRD
+582 TDIRD
-587 AVHDA
+587 AVHKVDSET
-592 DPDALVGGE
+592 LVGGE

-621 LILVVITIV
+621 LILIVITIV

-700 EESLHVGTRKG
+700 EESLRVGTRKG
-711 VLSGLVATGGVITS
+711 VLEGLVATGGVITS
-725 AGIVLATTFA
+725 AGIVLAATFA

-748 AFIVTY
+748 AFIVTF

-775 GRSVWW
+775 GRNVWW
-781 PWQKRIP
+781 PWRKRIP

>member
-1 MPWHRLPAYSGNMPR
+1 MPR
-16 HLLTSTPPEPTKPDS
+16 HLLTSTPPEPHRPESEIPVDSAQPTKQRAP
-31 SVPDESTGSPKP
+31 
-43 RNPTIPARRS
+43 IPARRS
-53 LIALFAVLMVAWVG
+53 LIALFAVLLVAWVA

-96 STKAQGLIDE
+96 STKAQALIDQ

-117 VLENKDGVS
+117 VLEDKDGLS
-126 KDSTADLKDL
+126 KDSTTELEDL
-136 AKALDDKGLLAAD
+136 AERLDDEGLLAAA
-149 ASPVIPSEDGD
+149 ASPVIPSADGE

-166 PVATGTTADDVEQ
+166 PVSTDTTGDDVEQ
-179 IRSIIAK
+179 IRSIIAG
-186 TFPTAADS
+186 TFPIATAADS
-194 ATSDGSGN
+194 PTGDVDSVPTSAD
-202 STTSTNVYVT
+202 VYVT

-237 IAVFVILL
+237 IAVFVILI

-267 SIFVVW
+267 SIFVIW

-306 VARFRDALLIERDR
+306 VARFRDALLTERDR
-320 VRAGLAAFKGVL
+320 VRAGLAAFKGVV
-332 EPIAASGGTVIASLL
+332 EPIAASGGTVIAGLL

-357 RALGPVAAIGIVM
+357 RALGPVAAIGILV

-378 LPAALMVIGRGVF
+378 LPAALMVIGRAVF
-391 WPFRPQVRIS
+391 WPFRPQVRTTS
-401 TSAPAKKGLWNRI
+401 SAPAKKGLWTRI
-414 AEVVAKRPRVIWIG
+414 AEVVAKRPRIIWIG
-428 LIVLLALPLIAFPQ
+428 LVVLLALPLIAFPQ
-442 FKASGIAQSDFVLGE
+442 FKASGIAQSDFVLGD
-457 SEARDGQA
+457 SEARDGQD

-479 QIVVAKDQLEDV
+479 QIVVAKDQLEDA
-491 AKMVGNLGGV
+491 AKAVGSLGGV
-501 ESMTVVANDSPS
+501 ESMTVVAEESPS
-513 GTVAIDKD
+513 GTIAIDDD

-526 PQGQAPKGQA
+526 PQGQAP
-536 PQGQDGPDA
+536 QGQGAPDST
-545 QSTPPATP
+545 STPPPSP
-553 PTPTKVDGQVL
+553 PAPTEVDGQVL
-564 LEATLSDA
+564 LEATLTDP
-572 ADSLAAEGMV
+572 ADSLAAESTV
-582 TSIRD
+582 TDIRD
-587 AVHDA
+587 AVHKVDSET
-592 DPDALVGGE
+592 LVGGE

-621 LILVVITIV
+621 LILIVITIV

-700 EESLHVGTRKG
+700 EESLRVGTRKG
-711 VLSGLVATGGVITS
+711 VLEGLVATGGVITS
-725 AGIVLATTFA
+725 AGIVLAATFA

-748 AFIVTY
+748 AFIVTF

-775 GRSVWW
+775 GRNVWW
-781 PWQKRIP
+781 PWRKRIP
-788 LD
+788 RDG

>member
-1 MPWHRLPAYSGNMPR
+1 MPR
-16 HLLTSTPPEPTKPDS
+16 HLLTSTPPEPHRPESEIPVDSAQPTKQRAP
-31 SVPDESTGSPKP
+31 
-43 RNPTIPARRS
+43 IPARRS
-53 LIALFAVLMVAWVG
+53 LIALFAVLLVAWVA

-96 STKAQGLIDE
+96 STKAQALIDQ

-117 VLENKDGVS
+117 VLEDKDGLS
-126 KDSTADLKDL
+126 KDSTTDLEDL
-136 AKALDDKGLLAAD
+136 AERLDDEGLLAAD
-149 ASPVIPSEDGD
+149 ASPVIPSEDGE

-166 PVATGTTADDVEQ
+166 PVSTDTTADDVEQ
-179 IRSIIAK
+179 IRSIIAG
-186 TFPTAADS
+186 TFPIAAAADS
-194 ATSDGSGN
+194 PTGDANSVPTSAD
-202 STTSTNVYVT
+202 VYVT

-237 IAVFVILL
+237 IAVFVILI

-267 SIFVVW
+267 SIFVIW

-306 VARFRDALLIERDR
+306 VARFRDALLTERDR
-320 VRAGLAAFKGVL
+320 VRAGLAAFKGVV
-332 EPIAASGGTVIASLL
+332 EPIAASGGTVIAGLL

-357 RALGPVAAIGIVM
+357 RALGPVAAIGILV

-378 LPAALMVIGRGVF
+378 LPAALMVIGRAVF
-391 WPFRPQVRIS
+391 WPFRPQVRTTS
-401 TSAPAKKGLWNRI
+401 SAPAKKGLWTRI
-414 AEVVAKRPRVIWIG
+414 AEVVAKRPRIIWIG
-428 LIVLLALPLIAFPQ
+428 LVVLLALPLIAFPQ
-442 FKASGIAQSDFVLGE
+442 FKASGIAQSDFVLGD
-457 SEARDGQA
+457 SEARDGQD

-479 QIVVAKDQLEDV
+479 QIVVAKDQLEDA
-491 AKMVGNLGGV
+491 AKAVGSLGGV
-501 ESMTVVANDSPS
+501 ESMTVVAEESPS
-513 GTVAIDKD
+513 GTIAIDDD

-526 PQGQAPKGQA
+526 PQGQAP
-536 PQGQDGPDA
+536 QGQGAPDST
-545 QSTPPATP
+545 STPPPSP
-553 PTPTKVDGQVL
+553 PAPTEVDGQVL
-564 LEATLSDA
+564 LEATLTDP
-572 ADSLAAEGMV
+572 ADSLAAESTV
-582 TSIRD
+582 TDIRD
-587 AVHDA
+587 AVHKVDSET
-592 DPDALVGGE
+592 LVGGE

-621 LILVVITIV
+621 LILIVITIV

-700 EESLHVGTRKG
+700 EESLRVGTRKG
-711 VLSGLVATGGVITS
+711 VLEGLVATGGVITS
-725 AGIVLATTFA
+725 AGIVLAATFA

-748 AFIVTY
+748 AFIVTF

-775 GRSVWW
+775 GRNVWW
-781 PWQKRIP
+781 PWRKRIP

>member
-1 MPWHRLPAYSGNMPR
+1 MPR
-16 HLLTSTPPEPTKPDS
+16 HLLTSTPPEPHRPESEIPVDSAQPTKQRGP
-31 SVPDESTGSPKP
+31 
-43 RNPTIPARRS
+43 IPARRS
-53 LIALFAVLMVAWVG
+53 LIALFAVLLVAWVA

-96 STKAQGLIDE
+96 STKAQALIDQ

-117 VLENKDGVS
+117 VLEDKDGLS
-126 KDSTADLKDL
+126 KDSTTELEDL
-136 AKALDDKGLLAAD
+136 AERLDDEGLLAAD
-149 ASPVIPSEDGD
+149 ASPVIPSADGE

-166 PVATGTTADDVEQ
+166 PVSTDTTADDVEQ
-179 IRSIIAK
+179 IRSIIAG
-186 TFPTAADS
+186 TFPIAAAADS
-194 ATSDGSGN
+194 PTGDAN
-202 STTSTNVYVT
+202 SMPASADVYVT

-222 SAFAGIDGILLLVAL
+222 EAFAGIDGILLLVAL
-237 IAVFVILL
+237 IAVFVILI

-267 SIFVVW
+267 SIFVIW

-306 VARFRDALLIERDR
+306 VARFRDALLTERDR
-320 VRAGLAAFKGVL
+320 VRAGLAAFKGVV
-332 EPIAASGGTVIASLL
+332 EPIAASGGTVIAGLL

-357 RALGPVAAIGIVM
+357 RALGPVAAIGILV

-378 LPAALMVIGRGVF
+378 LPAALMVIGRAVF
-391 WPFRPQVRIS
+391 WPFRPQVRTTS
-401 TSAPAKKGLWNRI
+401 SAPAKKGLWTRI
-414 AEVVAKRPRVIWIG
+414 AEVVAKRPRIIWIG
-428 LIVLLALPLIAFPQ
+428 LVVLLALPLIAFPQ
-442 FKASGIAQSDFVLGE
+442 FKASGIAQSDFVLGD
-457 SEARDGQA
+457 SEARDGQD

-479 QIVVAKDQLEDV
+479 QIVVAKDQLEDA
-491 AKMVGNLGGV
+491 AKAVGSLGGV
-501 ESMTVVANDSPS
+501 ESMTVVAEESPS
-513 GTVAIDKD
+513 GTIAIDDD

-526 PQGQAPKGQA
+526 PQGQAP
-536 PQGQDGPDA
+536 QGQGAPDST
-545 QSTPPATP
+545 STPPPSP
-553 PTPTKVDGQVL
+553 PAPTEVDGQVL
-564 LEATLSDA
+564 LEATLTDP
-572 ADSLAAEGMV
+572 ADSLAAESTV
-582 TSIRD
+582 TDIRD
-587 AVHDA
+587 AVHKVDSET
-592 DPDALVGGE
+592 LVGGE

-621 LILVVITIV
+621 LILIVITIV

-700 EESLHVGTRKG
+700 EESLRVGTRKG
-711 VLSGLVATGGVITS
+711 VLEGLVATGGVITS
-725 AGIVLATTFA
+725 AGIVLAATFA

-748 AFIVTY
+748 AFIVTF

-775 GRSVWW
+775 GRNVWW
-781 PWQKRIP
+781 PWRKRIP